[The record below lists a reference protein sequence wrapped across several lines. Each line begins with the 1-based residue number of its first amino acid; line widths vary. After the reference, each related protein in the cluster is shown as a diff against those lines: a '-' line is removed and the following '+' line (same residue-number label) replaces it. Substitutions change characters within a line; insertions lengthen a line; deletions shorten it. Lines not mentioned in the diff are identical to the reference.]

1 MSKQIPV
8 YMTEKVAEYIQSLPR
23 QFKSK
28 FINACVKVV
37 IEDEI
42 LLNKAK
48 NTMIDLSTTDTSSKN
63 DFITTKL
70 EEDTHIVDSS
80 KKISSKKVKFKI

>member
-8 YMTEKVAEYIQSLPR
+8 YMTEKVAEYIQTLPR

-37 IEDEI
+37 IEDEA

-48 NTMIDLSTTDTSSKN
+48 NTMIDLPITDASSKN
-63 DFITTKL
+63 NFTANEV
-70 EEDTHIVDSS
+70 EEDKHTVGSS